1 MMLKFLLFLPALV
14 NATRFCTYT
23 DLSCTS
29 GERCFGCIE
38 VPSEFENATH
48 KSLEYELST
57 DEKKVRGIH
66 FSEKGCTL
74 FSRQD
79 GMSPLGDN
87 GVEGKCHAATDND
100 MTELTALHFKYFN
113 YVYLSMKFG
122 NANNVG
128 ISFILVGLLL
138 SFYLY

>member
-38 VPSEFENATH
+38 NPNK
-48 KSLEYELST
+48 KSHEYELTT
-57 DEKKVRGIH
+57 DTQRVLRRDY
-66 FSEKGCTL
+66 SEKGCTL
-74 FSRQD
+74 FSRQEAALILENY
-79 GMSPLGDN
+79 G
-87 GVEGKCHAATDND
+87 GVEGTCHAATD
-100 MTELTALHFKYFN
+100 MTALTALHFSYFN